1 LKFCKVCGTNLASVR
16 QAVTTLETGEKPDA
30 SNNWVAAMMQHGEE
44 HARRQEAF
52 DRQRG
57 LTPEVKMRY
66 QEIKAGVITSSVGLA
81 ISIFL
86 WVFMEGVVRSGNVSE
101 GAIQILNHLWIAGI
115 IPLLVGIALMINGLI
130 VSKRLV
136 EIASP
141 PDKTGPRPLTEGQPR
156 SLNSANTNEFID
168 SPFSV
173 TEHTTKHLSTT
184 GEKR

>member
-1 LKFCKVCGTNLASVR
+1 
-16 QAVTTLETGEKPDA
+16 
-30 SNNWVAAMMQHGEE
+30 
-44 HARRQEAF
+44 
-52 DRQRG
+52 
-57 LTPEVKMRY
+57 
-66 QEIKAGVITSSVGLA
+66 
-81 ISIFL
+81 
-86 WVFMEGVVRSGNVSE
+86 VVRSGNVSP

>member
-1 LKFCKVCGTNLASVR
+1 VR
-16 QAVTTLETGEKPDA
+16 QAVTTLETGEKPDWN
-30 SNNWVAAMMQHGEE
+30 NNWVAEMMRHGEE
-44 HARRQEAF
+44 HARRQELI

-57 LTPEVKMRY
+57 LTPEVKLRY
-66 QEIKAGVITSSVGLA
+66 QEIKGGVITSSVGLA
-81 ISIFL
+81 ISVFL
-86 WVFMEGVVRSGNVSE
+86 WVFMEGVVRSGNVSP
-101 GAIQILNHLWIAGI
+101 GAIQILSHLWIAGI

-136 EIASP
+136 EIANQ
-141 PDKTGPRPLTEGQPR
+141 PDKTGARPLTEGQPR
-156 SLNSANTNEFID
+156 SLNSANTNEFVD